1 MLLDYVLH
9 RPATEATEP
18 PLALP
23 GQVVLLFQGG
33 GALGV
38 PRMRRCGFL
47 GGRETA
53 AIHDFTSRTWDRPR
67 LAKDHQMLCLNLLF

>member
-9 RPATEATEP
+9 WPATEATEP

-23 GQVVLLFQGG
+23 GQVVLVFQGG

-38 PRMRRCGFL
+38 PWMRRRAFL
-47 GGRETA
+47 GGGETA
-53 AIHDFTSRTWDRPR
+53 ATHRFHKLYLGSPR
-67 LAKDHQMLCLNLLF
+67 LAKDH

>member
-18 PLALP
+18 PLAL
-23 GQVVLLFQGG
+23 QGG

-38 PRMRRCGFL
+38 PRMRCCAFL
-47 GGRETA
+47 GGRETV
-53 AIHDFTSRTWDRPR
+53 AIHRFHKSYLGSPR
-67 LAKDHQMLCLNLLF
+67 LAKDH

>member
-38 PRMRRCGFL
+38 PRMRRCAFL

-53 AIHDFTSRTWDRPR
+53 AIYRFHKSYLGSPPIGKRT
-67 LAKDHQMLCLNLLF
+67 L

>member
-23 GQVVLLFQGG
+23 GQVVLVFQGG

-38 PRMRRCGFL
+38 PRMRCCAFL
-47 GGRETA
+47 GGRETV
-53 AIHDFTSRTWDRPR
+53 AIHRFHKSYLGSPR
-67 LAKDHQMLCLNLLF
+67 LAKDH